1 MSKECNVVQYY
12 DMNIFR
18 HKAYKVELKPT
29 SEQIKIIERTMGV
42 CRYVYNLFIATNLDN
57 YRNGTHE
64 YMSGYNFSK
73 WLNNNY
79 RKANDVNYGYG
90 KYRLKP

>member
-1 MSKECNVVQYY
+1 
-12 DMNIFR
+12 MNIFR

-29 SEQIKIIERTMGV
+29 SEQIQEIERTVGV

-64 YMSGYNFSK
+64 YMSGYDFSK
-73 WLNNNY
+73 WLNNDY
-79 RKANDVNYGYG
+79 RITERAILINYGYG
-90 KYRLKP
+90 KYRPNR

>member
-1 MSKECNVVQYY
+1 
-12 DMNIFR
+12 MNIFR
-18 HKAYKVELKPT
+18 HRAYKVELKPT
-29 SEQIKIIERTMGV
+29 REQIQIIERTMGV